1 MAASEGYV
9 ITKVV
14 IARGDGNKNNQTWVS
29 GVSSTPTG
37 FDSSTSTW
45 TGSSQNVSIKNGGT
59 SGHTRFTK
67 VTVSYEASAPV
78 DPNKPAAPTFTPD
91 GGEVDANSTVTIA
104 GDDKTQSLKYWFGDD
119 ATAATTVTGATATVT
134 ITEACRLNAIAIGE
148 GNVESGVKTANFTIA
163 PVKYTFKPTTELTSG
178 KYVFM
183 CGEKIVNPVLISS
196 SNARC
201 ALTTDF
207 AKEGD
212 DVKASEM
219 YEFTV
224 TVDGDMITIQLND
237 GSYLGINNDGDNYF
251 TTATDATTDNQKWT
265 YTVVNGAIK
274 FASAKAAT
282 NVLANHA
289 RSATSTSLY
298 GNFAPGADLENNEY
312 PVLYKLYVAP
322 VAPELPAPTAEGDV
336 TITEDEGGWSIRP
349 EQYPVTLT
357 FAVEDGVQIYAKKL
371 TAAQAA
377 AEDNNDG
384 YTALPD
390 NKLTLTKSG
399 EEYSVYAMKDGV
411 KSEAK
416 TITANV
422 PSGIAGIE
430 AENGEAVYFNLQG
443 VRVENPE
450 NGIFIRVQNGKAVKI
465 MK

>member
-1 MAASEGYV
+1 
-9 ITKVV
+9 
-14 IARGDGNKNNQTWVS
+14 
-29 GVSSTPTG
+29 
-37 FDSSTSTW
+37 
-45 TGSSQNVSIKNGGT
+45 
-59 SGHTRFTK
+59 
-67 VTVSYEASAPV
+67 
-78 DPNKPAAPTFTPD
+78 
-91 GGEVDANSTVTIA
+91 
-104 GDDKTQSLKYWFGDD
+104 
-119 ATAATTVTGATATVT
+119 
-134 ITEACRLNAIAIGE
+134 
-148 GNVESGVKTANFTIA
+148 
-163 PVKYTFKPTTELTSG
+163 
-178 KYVFM
+178 
-183 CGEKIVNPVLISS
+183 
-196 SNARC
+196 
-201 ALTTDF
+201 
-207 AKEGD
+207 
-212 DVKASEM
+212 
-219 YEFTV
+219 
-224 TVDGDMITIQLND
+224 MITIQLND

-322 VAPELPAPTAEGDV
+322 VAPELPAPTAEDGVEVDV
-336 TITEDEGGWSIRP
+336 VDGGWGIRP
-349 EQYPVTLT
+349 EKYPVTLT

-377 AEDNNDG
+377 AEDDNDG